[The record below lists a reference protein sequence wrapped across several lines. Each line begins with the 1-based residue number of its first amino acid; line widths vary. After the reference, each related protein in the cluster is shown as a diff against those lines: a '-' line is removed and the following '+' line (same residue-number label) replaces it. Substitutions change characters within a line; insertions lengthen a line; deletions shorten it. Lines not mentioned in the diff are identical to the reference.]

1 MHLSVSKCWKRV
13 LLWFTAALRKAPH
26 YFIFIFKEMFYND
39 FKWCAN
45 LYIYIQMK
53 HKLFFIHINN
63 TIPFWWCFQM
73 TFMYVHMLSHPVM
86 SNSLWP
92 HGPQPTRLL
101 CPWNFPGTNTG
112 VGCHFLLQEILPT
125 QGPNL
130 CLLCLLHW
138 QADSLQLSHL
148 GSTSNDV
155 CDTKAAKWTLSSHRY
170 KIGNCLYTF
179 ILVYKKHMLAWFAA
193 FSIVL
198 YEWYLDKSP
207 FSYIFF

>member
-13 LLWFTAALRKAPH
+13 LLWFTAALRKAYH

-92 HGPQPTRLL
+92 HGPQPIRLL

-112 VGCHFLLQEILPT
+112 VG
-125 QGPNL
+125 
-130 CLLCLLHW
+130 
-138 QADSLQLSHL
+138 
-148 GSTSNDV
+148 
-155 CDTKAAKWTLSSHRY
+155 AKWTLSSHRY